1 MGGASEETAAGL
13 DPAGDPLDHG
23 IERGGG
29 ISELGAESGAV
40 AEEGGGGFDAFEA
53 RLGVEKRGETP
64 GEIAHGEGFG
74 AAEVPGGRRG
84 TGEGKRPEDH
94 FIGVRL
100 PDAVDAAI
108 GELDGKSGVDLS
120 GDVHQDAIAELDG
133 VEETD
138 QRDGC
143 ARQAGVVL
151 KDAFP
156 ADGRVGV
163 LDRKSTRLNSSH

>member
-1 MGGASEETAAGL
+1 MCSSDL
-13 DPAGDPLDHG
+13 
-23 IERGGG
+23 
-29 ISELGAESGAV
+29 V

-163 LDRKSTRLNSSH
+163 FAEGRQAGRFGCALGSGRLGRINIAGGQRHEAGKAFGC